1 MKRIFGIL
9 SILLVCASLSPTSAS
24 AATELLPGSYVKE
37 ASFVA
42 SRSGKDVLTQWT
54 KQPKDENYRLIVG
67 YLATPKEP
75 IDPKLIK
82 KYAERIDFQNNLGQI
97 IYSIYYNT
105 STERKNL
112 SGQGK
117 WIYSEKITDVKDED
131 FVAALITNSASR
143 QTYSLSFFET
153 RTTGFKQFGLKVL
166 CSISAWGEPIAH
178 GVVSASNLSLSA
190 LSFLPG
196 PAGKAATAG
205 SLIMSKVSL
214 ATNTTFLN
222 SEEVVRGEINYQIDA
237 SKSDLSKMQPGNT
250 IQIQLKNGQKRTA
263 TIKAISGAGK
273 TTNLVLDVYVNVL
286 EARSLFET
294 IKTAKGD
301 AAATKDL
308 CRQLN

>member
-1 MKRIFGIL
+1 MKRIL
-9 SILLVCASLSPTSAS
+9 SVLSALLVCTSLLTTPAS
-24 AATELLPGSYVKE
+24 AATELHPGSYLKE

-42 SRSGKDVLTQWT
+42 TRSGKDVLTQWT

-75 IDPKLIK
+75 LDPKLIK
-82 KYAERIDFQNNLGQI
+82 NYTERIDLRNNLGQVV
-97 IYSIYYNT
+97 YSVHYNT
-105 STERKNL
+105 STQTNL
-112 SGQGK
+112 SAQGK
-117 WIYSEKITDVKDED
+117 WLYSQKITGVKDED
-131 FVAALITNSASR
+131 FVSLLITNSASA
-143 QTYSLSFFET
+143 QTYSLSFFVT
-153 RTTGFKQFGLKVL
+153 RDGGFKQFGLKAL
-166 CSISAWGEPIAH
+166 CSISAWGEPIAQ

-237 SKSDLSKMQPGNT
+237 SKSDLSKMKPGNT

-263 TIKAISGAGK
+263 TIRTISGAGK
-273 TTNLVLDVYVNVL
+273 ATNLVLDVYVNVL

-294 IKTAKGD
+294 IKTAKGS